1 MRPLGNSMTVRGVW
15 LGILVLLVFLT
26 GAEARLKKEDLT
38 PIGEDGEVIPEVNG
52 KKLES
57 LLETE
62 EYLAVFFYTKIC
74 KTCEPV
80 LAELERIN
88 DDAERFG
95 VRFVK
100 NGERAVA
107 KKLLGIT
114 QFPALAYYRNKEPQL
129 FTGDLMEEEGVLE
142 WLTNLEAMELADKI
156 EEVNGKILETLIKDK
171 DYLAVLFYKEKH
183 KESELVLVEL
193 ENIDD
198 EADQLGIG
206 FVKTSEKELFDKYG
220 LDNIPALAYYRKTIP
235 LLYEGDL
242 QNEEEVLKWLEE
254 FKNVDDEDDDVIED
268 MSADGLEN
276 FIDKTDIIAVFVY
289 DSADVAQ
296 KQILDELET
305 IDDDLDQHGIPFVK
319 TDDLEFVKKYG
330 FKSADLPQLIYFENG
345 VPQFYKGDM
354 QNEERIMNW
363 LVEQKMEDEIEEVSE
378 DVLQELIENSD
389 YLAVLI
395 YDAGNE
401 KSAQVLA
408 ELENIDDE
416 CDQHDIPF
424 VKIDDPDVVKQFGVD
439 AVPALFYFE
448 AGIPNYYPGE
458 LSNATAVLEWLE
470 TVQGSDKLQQYRVY
484 QITSRRNK
492 GIIALQLPQSSR
504 KVAREYGIE
513 DELPCLVYFENEI
526 PSIYHGDLANEEQ
539 VLDWLIEQ
547 INSDSIEEVTSKILE
562 NLIEKNQ
569 HVAVMFYEM
578 KGKKVDKKTERVIK
592 ELEEIDDEADEQ
604 FVLFL
609 KTHDPNASKKY
620 GIEQFPTLVFFD
632 REIPN
637 IYHGDL
643 LKEDEVLAWLVKQKT
658 SEEIEEITEEM
669 LKELVEENP
678 KIVVLFFDKDSDTS
692 KDVLDDLE
700 NIDDDLDKL
709 GIPFVKIDDDS
720 IAKDFGIL
728 DELPALVYFED
739 EIPSVYEGDLHNEEK
754 ALKWI
759 IKQAQED
766 TIEEVTEEMLN
777 FLVKER
783 EYVLVFYAPDNC
795 KECPSILSEL
805 EKIDDE
811 SDDHGVVFVTTDDTK
826 LAKRAAGI
834 TKLPAIVLFRNGQP
848 MVYKGCTYAAC
859 QVLQWLGVTVG
870 FHLTSSDLD
879 DELRASC
886 NRFCCP
892 APEGTP
898 LENRHQDDTIDFEK
912 RHHQSPPKL
921 SSLSDE
927 TARNQMKKPKALKS
941 RRNRDVADSDA
952 DDDHKTEEESRTE
965 SDKILE
971 TSRHLRAR
979 HDGDEVAG
987 TRFCRKSCDSAALNL
1002 LRKKKKKLGVK
1013 LIHVSRGNTLWES
1026 DIEDEEELLKWLT
1039 SEDTLDIPD
1048 TIEQINQKMLSKLI
1062 ENNDFVA
1069 VLFTKEKCSQ
1079 CDKVLAELETIDDEA
1094 EAMDVDFVRVND
1106 VKVARAYD
1114 IETFPA
1120 VIFFRKKFPQ
1130 YYHGDLMDED
1140 AVLTWITQQ
1149 KERGTLD
1156 EIEDVDRPMLEM
1168 LLDQMEAV
1176 TIAFYT
1182 EDCKTCDKV
1191 LEELE
1196 NIDDDTD
1203 KYGIYFVKTDDMEYA
1218 KELGVSEVPS
1228 LVYFENHSPSI
1239 YFGDL
1244 TNEDAVLEW
1253 LIKQRTEDTIENI
1266 NRDMLNRM
1274 IEETDYLAVFFY
1286 KARDEES
1293 QEILK
1298 ALENID
1304 DDCAD
1309 YEVHLVAMVDN
1320 LMAKKYGIR
1329 DPPGLAYFRHGKH
1342 IKFTG
1347 DLYDPEEVLEWLTN
1361 PENMEMDDAIER
1373 VNKRMFERMLGKV
1386 ESLAVFFYSKTT
1398 CKQCSR
1404 VLEELERID
1413 DDADAEQIK
1422 MVKIDDAQL
1431 ARKYGV
1437 YALPAFLFFRKDEPD
1452 PVIYAGDFRTGENM
1466 LEWMLLQKNPD
1477 SERIEELAG
1486 DELRDIV
1493 KEEPSIACYFYEEKV
1508 DCEECRKVLEELEN
1522 IDDDTERHGIKFVK
1536 SCDHIVAKELGVRRY
1551 PSLVYFEHGIPS
1563 IYEGDLSGEEEVLQW
1578 LITQKTEDTIETVNR
1593 DMLEK
1598 LVENTQ
1604 YLAVYF
1610 YKSHCRACDQALTE
1624 LEKIDDDT
1632 DLYGIHVVKIQDVGL
1647 AKRYGIKT
1655 FPALVYFRNG
1665 NPLIFEVEEECDDC
1679 ERALKELENIDDEAD
1694 VFGIDFVK
1702 INSLQAA
1709 AKYDVTTFPSLAYFR
1724 KGKATIYDG
1733 DLTKEDKVLAW
1744 LTAQENIE
1752 LKDEIEEVNRKMLEK
1767 ILDENDFVAVFF
1779 FELNSPDCDEVLKEL
1794 EHIDDEAEE
1803 LDIMLLKINDV
1814 KYAKKYG
1821 INKVPAIVYF
1831 RRKFPSIFRGDL
1843 MQEEQVLE
1851 WLRKNR
1857 YRHPELNLFMYALIV
1872 VAVGFIAYTLFLIF
1886 CMKDATKD
1894 KKE

>member
-1 MRPLGNSMTVRGVW
+1 MMRPLGNIATTGIFWVGV
-15 LGILVLLVFLT
+15 LNILVCLNER
-26 GAEARLKKEDLT
+26 AEARLKKEELT
-38 PIGEDGEVIPEVNG
+38 PLGDDGEVIPEVNG

-74 KTCEPV
+74 KTCESI
-80 LAELERIN
+80 LAELEHIN

-114 QFPALAYYRNKEPQL
+114 QFPALAYYRNQEPQL
-129 FTGDLMEEEGVLE
+129 FSGDLMDETAVLE

-156 EEVNGKILETLIKDK
+156 EEVNGKILETLIKEK
-171 DYLAVLFYKEKH
+171 DYLAVLFYKDKH

-242 QNEEEVLKWLEE
+242 NNEEEVLKWLEE

-268 MSADGLEN
+268 MSADGLESL
-276 FIDKTDIIAVFVY
+276 IDKTDIIAVFVY
-289 DSADVAQ
+289 DSNDAAQ

-319 TDDLEFVKKYG
+319 TDDIEFVKKYG
-330 FKSADLPQLIYFENG
+330 FKSADLPLLIYFENG
-345 VPQFYKGDM
+345 IPQFYKDDM

-378 DVLQELIENSD
+378 DVLQELIESSD

-395 YDAGNE
+395 YDAGDE
-401 KSAQVLA
+401 KSEDVLA
-408 ELENIDDE
+408 ELESIDDE

-424 VKIDDPDVVKQFGVD
+424 VKVDDPDVVKQFGVD
-439 AVPALFYFE
+439 VVPALLYFE

-458 LSNATAVLEWLE
+458 LSNAIAVLEWLK
-470 TVQGSDKLQQYRVY
+470 TVQNSDELEQYRIY
-484 QITSRRNK
+484 QVTSHKKK
-492 GIIALQLPQSSR
+492 GSLLKEQEVLNWLIRQKESDEIEDVTPEILEALIQRSDYLAVLFYDRDDPKSQNILKELENIDDEADEHDLPFIKIDDDQ
-504 KVAREYGIE
+504 VARDYGIE

-526 PSIYHGDLANEEQ
+526 PSIYHGDLANEDQ

-547 INSDSIEEVTSKILE
+547 INSDSIEEVTDKILE
-562 NLIEKNQ
+562 NLVDRNQ
-569 HVAVMFYEM
+569 HVAVVFYEM
-578 KGKKVDKKTERVIK
+578 KNKKMDRKTEKVIK

-609 KTHDPNASKKY
+609 KTHDPNAAKKY

-637 IYHGDL
+637 IYQGDL
-643 LKEDEVLAWLVKQKT
+643 LKEDEVLAWLVRQKT

-669 LKELVEENP
+669 LKDLVEDNP
-678 KIVVLFFDKDSDTS
+678 KIVVLFFDKDVDTS

-728 DELPALVYFED
+728 DELPALVYFEE
-739 EIPSVYEGDLHNEEK
+739 EIPSVYEGDLHNEDK

-766 TIEEVTEEMLN
+766 TIEEVTEEMLSL
-777 FLVKER
+777 LVKER

-826 LAKRAAGI
+826 FARKTAGV

-848 MVYKGCTYAAC
+848 MVYKG
-859 QVLQWLGVTVG
+859 
-870 FHLTSSDLD
+870 DMED
-879 DELRASC
+879 EDEL
-886 NRFCCP
+886 
-892 APEGTP
+892 
-898 LENRHQDDTIDFEK
+898 
-912 RHHQSPPKL
+912 
-921 SSLSDE
+921 
-927 TARNQMKKPKALKS
+927 
-941 RRNRDVADSDA
+941 
-952 DDDHKTEEESRTE
+952 
-965 SDKILE
+965 
-971 TSRHLRAR
+971 LR
-979 HDGDEVAG
+979 
-987 TRFCRKSCDSAALNL
+987 
-1002 LRKKKKKLGVK
+1002 
-1013 LIHVSRGNTLWES
+1013 
-1026 DIEDEEELLKWLT
+1026 WLT

-1069 VLFTKEKCSQ
+1069 VLFTKDKCSQ
-1079 CDKVLAELETIDDEA
+1079 CEKVLAELETIDDEA

-1114 IETFPA
+1114 IESFPA

-1130 YYHGDLMDED
+1130 YYVGDLMDED
-1140 AVLTWITQQ
+1140 AVLSWITQQ
-1149 KERGTLD
+1149 KERASVD

-1176 TIAFYT
+1176 TVVFYT
-1182 EDCKTCDKV
+1182 ADCQTCDKI

-1218 KELGVSEVPS
+1218 KELGVTEVPS

-1244 TNEDAVLEW
+1244 TNEDAVLDW

-1309 YEVHLVAMVDN
+1309 YEVHLVAMVDH

-1422 MVKIDDAQL
+1422 MVKIDDVQL

-1477 SERIEELAG
+1477 SERIEELVG
-1486 DELRDIV
+1486 DELRNII
-1493 KEEPSIACYFYEEKV
+1493 KEAPSVACYFYEEKV
-1508 DCEECRKVLEELEN
+1508 DCEECRKILEELEN

-1536 SCDHIVAKELGVRRY
+1536 SCDHTVAKELGIRRY
-1551 PSLVYFEHGIPS
+1551 PSLVYFEHSIPN

-1598 LVENTQ
+1598 LFENTQ
-1604 YLAVYF
+1604 YLGVFF
-1610 YKSHCRACDQALTE
+1610 YKSHCRACDQALAE
-1624 LEKIDDDT
+1624 LERIDDET
-1632 DLYGIHVVKIQDVGL
+1632 DLFGIHVVKIQDVGL

-1665 NPLIFEVEEECDDC
+1665 NPLIFEGDLKNEEQVLEWLTDDDNRELAGEIEEVNEKMLDRLIESSPFLAVLFLEEDCDDC

-1694 VFGIDFVK
+1694 IYGIDFVK
-1702 INSLQAA
+1702 INSLSSA
-1709 AKYDVTTFPSLAYFR
+1709 AKFDITTFPSLAYFR
-1724 KGKATIYDG
+1724 KGRATIYDG

-1767 ILDENDFVAVFF
+1767 LLDENDFVAVFF
-1779 FELNSPDCDEVLKEL
+1779 FELNNDDCDQVLKEL

-1814 KYAKKYG
+1814 KYARKYG

-1843 MQEEQVLE
+1843 MHEEQVLE

-1857 YRHPELNLFMYALIV
+1857 YRQPELTLFMYALVI
-1872 VAVGFIAYTLFLIF
+1872 VAVGFIGYTLFLIF
-1886 CMKDATKD
+1886 CMKDVTKD

>member
-1 MRPLGNSMTVRGVW
+1 
-15 LGILVLLVFLT
+15 
-26 GAEARLKKEDLT
+26 
-38 PIGEDGEVIPEVNG
+38 
-52 KKLES
+52 
-57 LLETE
+57 
-62 EYLAVFFYTKIC
+62 
-74 KTCEPV
+74 
-80 LAELERIN
+80 
-88 DDAERFG
+88 
-95 VRFVK
+95 
-100 NGERAVA
+100 
-107 KKLLGIT
+107 
-114 QFPALAYYRNKEPQL
+114 
-129 FTGDLMEEEGVLE
+129 MEEEAVLE

-156 EEVNGKILETLIKDK
+156 EEVNGKILETLIKEK

-206 FVKTSEKELFDKYG
+206 FVKTSERELFDKYG
-220 LDNIPALAYYRKTIP
+220 LDTIPALAYYRKTIP

-242 QNEEEVLKWLEE
+242 RNEEEVLKWLEE

-268 MSADGLEN
+268 VSADNLESM
-276 FIDKTDIIAVFVY
+276 IDKTDILAVFVY
-289 DSADVAQ
+289 DANDKDQ
-296 KQILDELET
+296 KQILEELET

-319 TDDLEFVKKYG
+319 TDDVEFIKKFGLE
-330 FKSADLPQLIYFENG
+330 STPQLIYFENG
-345 VPQFYKGDM
+345 VPQFYKDDM
-354 QNEERIMNW
+354 TNEERIMNW
-363 LVEQKMEDEIEEVSE
+363 LVEQKMEDEIEEVTE
-378 DVLQELIENSD
+378 DVLEDLIENSD
-389 YLAVLI
+389 FLAVLI
-395 YDAGNE
+395 YDKGDE
-401 KSAQVLA
+401 KSEDVLA

-439 AVPALFYFE
+439 VVPALLYFE
-448 AGIPNYYPGE
+448 GGIPNYYPGNLLKE
-458 LSNATAVLEWLE
+458 QEVLDWLIRQKESDEIEDVTPEILEALIQRSDYLAVLFYDRDDEKSQRVLKELE
-470 TVQGSDKLQQYRVY
+470 NIDDE
-484 QITSRRNK
+484 
-492 GIIALQLPQSSR
+492 ADEHDLPFIKIDDDQ
-504 KVAREYGIE
+504 VARDYGID

-526 PSIYHGDLANEEQ
+526 PSIYHGDLSNEEQ

-547 INSDSIEEVTSKILE
+547 INSDSIEEVTDKILE
-562 NLIEKNQ
+562 NLVEKNQ
-569 HVAVMFYEM
+569 HVAVIFYEM
-578 KGKKVDKKTERVIK
+578 KNKKIDKKTERVIK
-592 ELEEIDDEADEQ
+592 ELEEIDDEADEH

-620 GIEQFPTLVFFD
+620 GIEVFPTLVFFD
-632 REIPN
+632 RTIPN

-643 LKEDEVLAWLVKQKT
+643 LKEEEVLAWFVRQKT

-669 LKELVEENP
+669 LKELVEENQ
-678 KIVVLFFDKDSDTS
+678 KIVVLFYDKEVDSS

-759 IKQAQED
+759 VKQAQED
-766 TIEEVTEEMLN
+766 TIEEVTEEMLDY
-777 FLVKER
+777 LVKDK

-826 LAKRAAGI
+826 LAKKAAGI
-834 TKLPAIVLFRNGQP
+834 NKLPAIVLFRNGQP
-848 MVYKGCTYAAC
+848 MVYKG
-859 QVLQWLGVTVG
+859 
-870 FHLTSSDLD
+870 DL
-879 DELRASC
+879 
-886 NRFCCP
+886 
-892 APEGTP
+892 
-898 LENRHQDDTIDFEK
+898 
-912 RHHQSPPKL
+912 
-921 SSLSDE
+921 
-927 TARNQMKKPKALKS
+927 
-941 RRNRDVADSDA
+941 
-952 DDDHKTEEESRTE
+952 
-965 SDKILE
+965 
-971 TSRHLRAR
+971 
-979 HDGDEVAG
+979 
-987 TRFCRKSCDSAALNL
+987 
-1002 LRKKKKKLGVK
+1002 
-1013 LIHVSRGNTLWES
+1013 
-1026 DIEDEEELLKWLT
+1026 EDEDSLLKWLT

-1062 ENNDFVA
+1062 EKNDFVA
-1069 VLFTKEKCSQ
+1069 VLFTKDKCPL
-1079 CDKVLAELETIDDEA
+1079 CDKVLLELENIDDEA

-1106 VKVARAYD
+1106 AKVARAYD
-1114 IETFPA
+1114 IENFPA

-1130 YYHGDLMDED
+1130 YYTGDLMDED
-1140 AVLTWITQQ
+1140 AVLAWITQQ
-1149 KERGTLD
+1149 KEKGSLD

-1176 TIAFYT
+1176 AVVFYS
-1182 EDCKTCDKV
+1182 EDCKNCDKV

-1218 KELGVSEVPS
+1218 NELGVSETPS

-1244 TNEDAVLEW
+1244 ENEEAVLEW

-1266 NRDMLNRM
+1266 NRDMLSRM

-1286 KARDEES
+1286 KARDDES

-1373 VNKRMFERMLGKV
+1373 VNKRMFERMMGKV

-1404 VLEELERID
+1404 VLEELEKID
-1413 DDADAEQIK
+1413 DEADAQQIK
-1422 MVKIDDAQL
+1422 MVKIDDQQL

-1437 YALPAFLFFRKDEPD
+1437 YALPAFLFFRKDDPD
-1452 PVIYAGDFRTGENM
+1452 PVIYAGDFKTGENM

-1477 SERIEELAG
+1477 SERIEEMAG
-1486 DELRDIV
+1486 DELRDAI
-1493 KEEPSIACYFYEEKV
+1493 KEEPSIACYFYNRKCLKCDGGANVDEDKV
-1508 DCEECRKVLEELEN
+1508 DCEECRKTLEELEN

-1536 SCDHIVAKELGVRRY
+1536 SCDHTVAKELGVRRY
-1551 PSLVYFEHGIPS
+1551 PTLVYFENGCPS

-1598 LVENTQ
+1598 LVESTH
-1604 YLAVYF
+1604 YLGVFF
-1610 YKSHCRACDQALTE
+1610 YKSHCRACDQALLE

-1632 DLYGIHVVKIQDVGL
+1632 DMYGIHLVKIQDVGL

-1655 FPALVYFRNG
+1655 FPALMYFRNG
-1665 NPLIFEVEEECDDC
+1665 NPLIFEGDLKNEEQVLEWLTDDDNRELSDEIEEVNERMLERLVENSPFLAVLFIEDDCDDC
-1679 ERALKELENIDDEAD
+1679 ERSLKELENIDDEAD

-1709 AKYDVTTFPSLAYFR
+1709 AKYDITTFPTLAYFR
-1724 KGKATIYDG
+1724 KGKATVYDV
-1733 DLTKEDKVLAW
+1733 EH
-1744 LTAQENIE
+1744 N
-1752 LKDEIEEVNRKMLEK
+1752 N
-1767 ILDENDFVAVFF
+1767 
-1779 FELNSPDCDEVLKEL
+1779 PDCDAVLKEL

-1821 INKVPAIVYF
+1821 INKVPAIVYL

-1843 MQEEQVLE
+1843 MDEEQVLE
-1851 WLRKNR
+1851 WLRRNR
-1857 YRHPELNLFMYALIV
+1857 YRQPELNLFMYALIM
-1872 VAVGFIAYTLFLIF
+1872 VAVGFIGYTLFLIF
-1886 CMKDATKD
+1886 CLKDVKD
-1894 KKE
+1894 KRE

>member
-1 MRPLGNSMTVRGVW
+1 MRRLVW
-15 LGILVLLVFLT
+15 GLSALLCFCLLVPAS
-26 GAEARLKKEDLT
+26 GGRKKEDQT

-52 KKLES
+52 KKLDS
-57 LLETE
+57 LLESE

-74 KTCEPV
+74 KTCDAV
-80 LAELERIN
+80 LTELERIN

-129 FTGDLMEEEGVLE
+129 FQGNLMEEEAVLE

-156 EEVNGKILETLIKDK
+156 EEVNGKILETLIKEK

-206 FVKTSEKELFDKYG
+206 FVKTSERELFDKYG
-220 LDNIPALAYYRKTIP
+220 LDTIPALAYYRKTIP

-242 QNEEEVLKWLEE
+242 RNEEEVLKWLEE

-268 MSADGLEN
+268 VSADNLESM
-276 FIDKTDIIAVFVY
+276 IDKTDILAVFVY
-289 DSADVAQ
+289 DANDKDQ
-296 KQILDELET
+296 KQILEELET

-319 TDDLEFVKKYG
+319 TDDVEFIKKFGLE
-330 FKSADLPQLIYFENG
+330 STPQLIYFENG
-345 VPQFYKGDM
+345 VPQFYKDDM
-354 QNEERIMNW
+354 TNEERIMNW
-363 LVEQKMEDEIEEVSE
+363 LVEQKMEDEIEEVTE
-378 DVLQELIENSD
+378 DVLEDLIENSD
-389 YLAVLI
+389 FLAVLI
-395 YDAGNE
+395 YDKGDE
-401 KSAQVLA
+401 KSEDVLA

-439 AVPALFYFE
+439 VVPALLYFE
-448 AGIPNYYPGE
+448 GGIPNYYPGNLLKE
-458 LSNATAVLEWLE
+458 QEVLDWLIRQKESDEIEDVTPEILEALIQRSDYLAVLFYDRDDEKSQRVLKELE
-470 TVQGSDKLQQYRVY
+470 NIDDE
-484 QITSRRNK
+484 
-492 GIIALQLPQSSR
+492 ADEHDLPFIKIDDDQ
-504 KVAREYGIE
+504 VARDYGID

-526 PSIYHGDLANEEQ
+526 PSIYHGDLSNEEQ

-547 INSDSIEEVTSKILE
+547 INSDSIEEVTDKILE
-562 NLIEKNQ
+562 NLVEKNQ
-569 HVAVMFYEM
+569 HVAVIFYEM
-578 KGKKVDKKTERVIK
+578 KNKKIDKKTERVIK
-592 ELEEIDDEADEQ
+592 ELEEIDDEADEH

-620 GIEQFPTLVFFD
+620 GIEVFPTLVFFD
-632 REIPN
+632 RTIPN

-643 LKEDEVLAWLVKQKT
+643 LKEEEVLAWFVRQKT

-669 LKELVEENP
+669 LKELVEENQ
-678 KIVVLFFDKDSDTS
+678 KIVVLFYDKEVDSS

-759 IKQAQED
+759 VKQAQED
-766 TIEEVTEEMLN
+766 TIEEVTEEMLDY
-777 FLVKER
+777 LVKDK

-826 LAKRAAGI
+826 LAKKAAGI
-834 TKLPAIVLFRNGQP
+834 NKLPAIVLFRNGQP
-848 MVYKGCTYAAC
+848 MVYKG
-859 QVLQWLGVTVG
+859 
-870 FHLTSSDLD
+870 DL
-879 DELRASC
+879 
-886 NRFCCP
+886 
-892 APEGTP
+892 
-898 LENRHQDDTIDFEK
+898 
-912 RHHQSPPKL
+912 
-921 SSLSDE
+921 
-927 TARNQMKKPKALKS
+927 
-941 RRNRDVADSDA
+941 
-952 DDDHKTEEESRTE
+952 
-965 SDKILE
+965 
-971 TSRHLRAR
+971 
-979 HDGDEVAG
+979 
-987 TRFCRKSCDSAALNL
+987 
-1002 LRKKKKKLGVK
+1002 
-1013 LIHVSRGNTLWES
+1013 
-1026 DIEDEEELLKWLT
+1026 EDEDSLLKWLT

-1062 ENNDFVA
+1062 EKNDFVA
-1069 VLFTKEKCSQ
+1069 VLFTKDKCPL
-1079 CDKVLAELETIDDEA
+1079 CDKVLLELENIDDEA

-1106 VKVARAYD
+1106 AKVARAYD
-1114 IETFPA
+1114 IENFPA

-1130 YYHGDLMDED
+1130 YYTGDLMDED
-1140 AVLTWITQQ
+1140 AVLAWITQQ
-1149 KERGTLD
+1149 KEKGSLD

-1176 TIAFYT
+1176 AVVFYS
-1182 EDCKTCDKV
+1182 EDCKNCDKV

-1218 KELGVSEVPS
+1218 NELGVSETPS

-1244 TNEDAVLEW
+1244 ENEEAVLEW

-1266 NRDMLNRM
+1266 NRDMLSRM

-1286 KARDEES
+1286 KARDDES

-1373 VNKRMFERMLGKV
+1373 VNKRMFERMMGKV

-1404 VLEELERID
+1404 VLEELEKID
-1413 DDADAEQIK
+1413 DEADAQQIK
-1422 MVKIDDAQL
+1422 MVKIDDQQL

-1437 YALPAFLFFRKDEPD
+1437 YALPAFLFFRKDDPD
-1452 PVIYAGDFRTGENM
+1452 PVIYAGDFKTGENM

-1477 SERIEELAG
+1477 SERIEEMAG
-1486 DELRDIV
+1486 DELRDAI
-1493 KEEPSIACYFYEEKV
+1493 KEEPSIACYFYEDKV
-1508 DCEECRKVLEELEN
+1508 DCEECRKTLEELEN

-1536 SCDHIVAKELGVRRY
+1536 SCDHTVAKELGVRRY
-1551 PSLVYFEHGIPS
+1551 PTLVYFENGCPS
-1563 IYEGDLSGEEEVLQW
+1563 IYED
-1578 LITQKTEDTIETVNR
+1578 
-1593 DMLEK
+1593 
-1598 LVENTQ
+1598 
-1604 YLAVYF
+1604 
-1610 YKSHCRACDQALTE
+1610 KSHCRACDQALLE

-1632 DLYGIHVVKIQDVGL
+1632 DMYGIHLVKIQDVGL

-1655 FPALVYFRNG
+1655 FPALMYFRNG
-1665 NPLIFEVEEECDDC
+1665 NPLIFEGDLKNEEQVLEWLTDDDNRELSDEIEEVNERMLERLVENSPFLAVLFIEDDCDDC
-1679 ERALKELENIDDEAD
+1679 ERSLKELENIDDEAD

-1709 AKYDVTTFPSLAYFR
+1709 AKYDITTFPTLAYFR
-1724 KGKATIYDG
+1724 KGKATVYDG
-1733 DLTKEDKVLAW
+1733 DLTKEDKVLGW
-1744 LTAQENIE
+1744 LTSQENIE

-1767 ILDENDFVAVFF
+1767 LLDENDFVAVFF
-1779 FELNSPDCDEVLKEL
+1779 FEHNNPDCDAVLKEL

-1821 INKVPAIVYF
+1821 INKVPAIVYL

-1843 MQEEQVLE
+1843 MDEEQVLE
-1851 WLRKNR
+1851 WLRRNR
-1857 YRHPELNLFMYALIV
+1857 YRQPELNLFMYALIM
-1872 VAVGFIAYTLFLIF
+1872 VAVGFIGYTLFLIF
-1886 CMKDATKD
+1886 CLKDVKD
-1894 KKE
+1894 KRE